1 MSLRELL
8 STIWK
13 RRVIVIVVLVFCLG
27 ISAVYAFSQPRKNYE
42 SGATIAFLP
51 DPKRQEVSPP
61 ESLSTLLN
69 TYAVVAQ
76 SEVTIEAA
84 EGLLGQPLPG
94 TVSATPGSDSSILG
108 ISSEAASGEE
118 AAETVR
124 AVTKALMTTIKR
136 NGVVI
141 PTVINPAFVSE
152 EPIESRSPKLIIA
165 IAAVL
170 GLIAGV
176 LLALLVENLTGA
188 ATVAPPP
195 AQPDRHDGARAT
207 SPPA

>member
-1 MSLRELL
+1 MSLRDLM
-8 STIWK
+8 SIIWK
-13 RRVIVIVVLVFCLG
+13 RRIIVVVVLVFCLG
-27 ISAVYAFSQPRKNYE
+27 ISAVFAFSQPRKNYE

-51 DPKRQEVSPP
+51 DPKRQEVSSP

-76 SEVTIEAA
+76 SETTIEAA
-84 EGLLGQPLPG
+84 EGFLGGPLPG

-108 ISSEAASGEE
+108 ISSEAANGEE

-124 AVTKALMTTIKR
+124 AVTKSLMKTIR
-136 NGVVI
+136 SNGVVI

-165 IAAVL
+165 VAAVL

-176 LLALLVENLTGA
+176 LLALLIENLTGA

-195 AQPDRHDGARAT
+195 AKPDGT
-207 SPPA
+207 TG